1 MQSQYDVHT
10 QTVHAMKLTVYGLK
24 NCDTC
29 RKTVKELEAAG
40 IEHAFLDIREDVDRV
55 KKVPDWLDAV
65 GAKALINTR
74 STTWRNLSEED
85 RKIAE
90 VDPAGLLISHPTLI
104 KRPVVES
111 PDRVEIGWTDAARQV
126 ALDPAG

>member
-1 MQSQYDVHT
+1 M
-10 QTVHAMKLTVYGLK
+10 
-24 NCDTC
+24 
-29 RKTVKELEAAG
+29 
-40 IEHAFLDIREDVDRV
+40 
-55 KKVPDWLDAV
+55 